1 MTARIVGGLFF
12 PQRIPLKLDG
22 HGYSPLVFE
31 QIVTA
36 GASVKSYEAAA
47 LLLEKL
53 AEVDVSPRHVNNLT
67 TMAGRELA
75 EATQRRTEA
84 YQERPL
90 SRKPTTPTTPI
101 ALASVSCDG
110 GRMQTRRPD
119 AGPGVHDAHWRETKN
134 AGFFR
139 MKTRSYDVDPH
150 PRLPR
155 CYANREHMSHLLDGV
170 PEENKPDA
178 TAPQGE
184 ALSTNASPKKW
195 RPEVLFRTCL
205 SALCDSESFGPMM
218 AAEADARGLFA
229 AERRAFLGDGQQ
241 YNWTIQKKFFP
252 TFVPVLDFIHPLE
265 YLYETAKAIHREVET
280 AWTAFQIWAEQ
291 IWQGGVRDVLTELRE
306 TLARLLRL
314 DTFTHSTRIGHARAF
329 ELTAIRETYES
340 RTADN
345 VPIPNAQSAFIPPEK
360 LTQYLLNVTHLVGS
374 PKARWF
380 MSLGYHPESPDQLGG
395 DLLEIVRKSSGYV
408 DEVTE
413 FGVKYTVRGWL
424 ESPNGSRANVR
435 SVWITETDI
444 PHPRFV
450 TAYPDEK
457 SENE

>member
-1 MTARIVGGLFF
+1 MTAWIVGGLFF

-75 EATQRRTEA
+75 EATQRRTAA

-90 SRKPTTPTTPI
+90 SRKPRTPTTPI
-101 ALASVSCDG
+101 ALATVSCDG

-178 TAPQGE
+178 TAPQGA
-184 ALSTNASPKKW
+184 ALSTNASPNKW

-241 YNWTIQKKFFP
+241 YNWAIQKKFFP

-306 TLARLLRL
+306 TLARVPAEEEDCRKQLGDTLTYLANNELRMDYPRYRREGL
-314 DTFTHSTRIGHARAF
+314 PVHSALMESLVKEINYRVKGTEKFWSDNARGEAILYVRAAF
-329 ELTAIRETYES
+329 LCHDDRLG
-340 RTADN
+340 R
-345 VPIPNAQSAFIPPEK
+345 
-360 LTQYLLNVTHLVGS
+360 HLRDRPGS
-374 PKARWF
+374 PYAR
-380 MSLGYHPESPDQLGG
+380 H
-395 DLLEIVRKSSGYV
+395 R
-408 DEVTE
+408 T
-413 FGVKYTVRGWL
+413 
-424 ESPNGSRANVR
+424 
-435 SVWITETDI
+435 
-444 PHPRFV
+444 
-450 TAYPDEK
+450 TASTAP
-457 SENE
+457 